1 MTRAF
6 AGIGPTALLCLL
18 QFCGYSAQAVN
29 DKAAGA
35 VPNEATK
42 LGEAMT
48 NKFSV
53 SEPHQKE
60 LLGIARKA
68 IEHYLTTGKELAFDS
83 QDAEMMMPA
92 AVFVTL
98 TQKGQLRGCIGT
110 LEPRSPLFKAVAEY
124 AIAAA
129 VSDGR
134 FGQLSLKELPVTHIE
149 ISVLSPLELVKSAD
163 DIKQNVHGVVVR
175 RGFNTGL
182 FLPQVWEHFSN
193 KADFLDELCRQKA
206 HLSADAWKD
215 SKTELLV
222 FTVVAFEEP
231 R

>member
-1 MTRAF
+1 
-6 AGIGPTALLCLL
+6 
-18 QFCGYSAQAVN
+18 
-29 DKAAGA
+29 
-35 VPNEATK
+35 
-42 LGEAMT
+42 MT

-53 SEPHQKE
+53 SETHQKE
-60 LLGIARKA
+60 LLGIARQA
-68 IEHYLTTGKELAFDS
+68 IECHLKNGKEMVFETK
-83 QDAEMMMPA
+83 AEEMKTPA

-134 FGQLSLKELPVTHIE
+134 FSPLTLKELPATHIE
-149 ISVLSPLELVKSAD
+149 ISVLSPMERVKSAE
-163 DIKQNVHGVVVR
+163 DIKQNIHGVVVR
-175 RGFNTGL
+175 RGFNSGL
-182 FLPQVWEHFSN
+182 FLPQVWEHFST

-206 HLSADAWKD
+206 HLPADAWKD

-222 FTVVAFEEP
+222 FTVFAFEESN
-231 R
+231 

>member
-1 MTRAF
+1 MTCALVR
-6 AGIGPTALLCLL
+6 IGPIALVCLL
-18 QFCGYSAQAVN
+18 QLYGCSAQPVNENDAV
-29 DKAAGA
+29 A
-35 VPNEATK
+35 VTNEATK
-42 LGEAMT
+42 PGEAMT
-48 NKFSV
+48 NKFCV

-68 IEHYLTTGKELAFDS
+68 IEHYLTTGKEMAFETK
-83 QDAEMMMPA
+83 DAEMTMPA

-110 LEPRSPLFKAVAEY
+110 LEPRLPLFKAVAEY

-129 VSDGR
+129 FSDGR
-134 FGQLSLKELPVTHIE
+134 FSQLTLKELPVTHIE

-182 FLPQVWEHFSN
+182 FLPQVWEHFST
-193 KADFLDELCRQKA
+193 KADFMDELCRQKA
-206 HLSADAWKD
+206 HLPTDAWKD

-222 FTVVAFEEP
+222 FTVFAFEEP
-231 R
+231 K